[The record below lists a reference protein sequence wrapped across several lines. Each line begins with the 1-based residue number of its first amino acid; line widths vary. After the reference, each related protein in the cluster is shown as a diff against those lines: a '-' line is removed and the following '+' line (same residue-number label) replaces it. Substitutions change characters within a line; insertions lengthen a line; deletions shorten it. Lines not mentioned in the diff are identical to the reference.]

1 MFPSLVGLD
10 VTFNTNAEKRPMFVV
25 VGKTSNGNVIPLL
38 NAFFPSEAKWV
49 FLWVFKEALPYLLGP
64 SVLSKIRLITSDED
78 RQCLEAFEEVR
89 EELYPNAVI
98 RLCKWHKVCV

>member
-1 MFPSLVGLD
+1 MPGIFRC
-10 VTFNTNAEKRPMFVV
+10 F
-25 VGKTSNGNVIPLL
+25 L

-89 EELYPNAVI
+89 ELLYSKLSRRFENSYTQM
-98 RLCKWHKVCV
+98 L